1 MMRRQKAWQE
11 KDEMQTVESIIGAL
25 TRTIEA
31 RKDSRA
37 DTSYVARL
45 FSKGE
50 TTILKKVG
58 EECTEVV
65 IAAMGGKPEQI
76 VYETADLLFHTMVM
90 LSHYNL
96 SMADVVNEL
105 ARREG
110 LSGLI
115 EKASRADN

>member
-1 MMRRQKAWQE
+1 
-11 KDEMQTVESIIGAL
+11 MQTVESVLGSL
-25 TRTIEA
+25 TKTIES
-31 RKDSRA
+31 RKGRNA
-37 DTSYVARL
+37 DVSYVGRL
-45 FSKGE
+45 FNKGE

-65 IAAMGGKPEQI
+65 IAAMGGKSEQI

-96 SMADVVNEL
+96 SLDDVVKEL

-110 LSGLI
+110 LSGLD
-115 EKASRADN
+115 EKASRVDA